1 MAAINILLLSPRF
14 PLEYLF
20 CVRGL
25 DCKHFSLTV
34 SMMLGSVSSGHW
46 MDIAAR
52 KGLCLLVPACC
63 VLILLAPAAQCVR
76 GACVCG
82 DLRWCRPQLGGCRA
96 LWSFSPDSGLT
107 ITLPTASHLQ
117 QHPDP
122 PCTPCPSGLA
132 GCTPEGFP
140 GVDTTFSRL
149 YGCSS
154 TPSPPYTH
162 PSALAHFIKV
172 KFPGSQRKHNERLM
186 AFCPTLHLIKILA
199 SQPRKC
205 GNGLMPVE
213 ITGLTT
219 HTSSLGRRW
228 FNGRV
233 NWLTEDSVMAQL
245 GDNTLKG

>member
-1 MAAINILLLSPRF
+1 
-14 PLEYLF
+14 
-20 CVRGL
+20 
-25 DCKHFSLTV
+25 
-34 SMMLGSVSSGHW
+34 MLGSVSSGHW

-82 DLRWCRPQLGGCRA
+82 DLRGCRPQLHA
-96 LWSFSPDSGLT
+96 KEAAGLPG
-107 ITLPTASHLQ
+107 LSAPTQAWQS
-117 QHPDP
+117 
-122 PCTPCPSGLA
+122 PCPLPHTCNSILTPRVPPAHQALLA
-132 GCTPEGFP
+132 APQRVGSQGFP
-140 GVDTTFSRL
+140 GVDTTLSRL

-172 KFPGSQRKHNERLM
+172 KFPGSQQRHNERLM

-245 GDNTLKG
+245 GDNTLKGWGFFFFLGPHLRCMEVPGLGV

>member
-82 DLRWCRPQLGGCRA
+82 DLRWCRPQLHA
-96 LWSFSPDSGLT
+96 KEAAGLPGLSAPT

-132 GCTPEGFP
+132 GCTPEGW
-140 GVDTTFSRL
+140 FSGL
-149 YGCSS
+149 SWCG
-154 TPSPPYTH
+154 H
-162 PSALAHFIKV
+162 H
-172 KFPGSQRKHNERLM
+172 
-186 AFCPTLHLIKILA
+186 TL
-199 SQPRKC
+199 
-205 GNGLMPVE
+205 
-213 ITGLTT
+213 
-219 HTSSLGRRW
+219 
-228 FNGRV
+228 
-233 NWLTEDSVMAQL
+233 
-245 GDNTLKG
+245 